1 MVDRM
6 GKQVL
11 SAAGQRTM
19 RRMRQKWQ
27 LYLLILP
34 AIVSVFIFRCH
45 AYSLLQ
51 YVERTLFRRN

>member
-6 GKQVL
+6 GN
-11 SAAGQRTM
+11 AAGQRTM